1 MLALDIKA
9 ESVMSIASVHAGSF
23 DIENEKL
30 VFRAAEKTDN
40 VSYIFEREVERL
52 NEYAELYEWTFVSV
66 CANKSTVFVAVNTPP
81 GWVLLFEINAIDPI
95 QFEQIEDK
103 LYVGAKHDP
112 YFGLNASVK
121 MICCSGEDQAAVLI
135 IDNKE
140 IGSVWIRIFSVQR
153 HFKIWV
159 KCPVDYN
166 NREQCIVMI
175 ACGEMHCAA
184 LTTAG
189 DVFTCIFPMSNI
201 SPKWTISGN
210 LATLDGGDRQRAL
223 QTIVDD
229 MDVELRYKTD
239 CNPMAASFGVTGG
252 LRNPYLLNIN
262 MEGPDFDRIQ
272 KQTLKVQQE
281 RKKKYNENVEKE
293 LKKVNEKHA
302 SDFQTLEEKE
312 REERIRLRE
321 VAEHENKLEEK
332 GNILGTHEENMK
344 EAHEEFEKAKLHH
357 EEMKK
362 IYNNHHAEYKDIQN
376 KLNAHIKTFEDG
388 QKTSGTHGTN
398 THNSNPVNNTI
409 SASSKPKSTGFG
421 IGKAV
426 KKFLGKTNLNNE
438 LHFEDIARFSA
449 SREHRCTYI

>member
-1 MLALDIKA
+1 MAMA
-9 ESVMSIASVHAGSF
+9 RVAAGSF
-23 DIENEKL
+23 DIKDNKL
-30 VFRAAEKTDN
+30 EFRAAGKPDE
-40 VSYIFEREVERL
+40 VSSIFEREVERL
-52 NEYAELYEWTFVSV
+52 NKDAEAYKWTFVSV
-66 CANKSTVFVAVNTPP
+66 CANKSTVFVAVNTRL
-81 GWVLLFEINAIDPI
+81 GWVLVFEINAIDPI
-95 QFEQIEDK
+95 KFEIIEDK
-103 LYVGAKHDP
+103 LYVGGKHDP
-112 YFGLNASVK
+112 YFGSNASVK

-140 IGSVWIRIFSVQR
+140 IGSVWLRIFSVQR
-153 HFKIWV
+153 DFKIWV

-166 NREQCIVMI
+166 DREQCIVMI

-184 LTTAG
+184 LTTEG
-189 DVFTCIFPMSNI
+189 DVFTCTFPRSSGM
-201 SPKWTISGN
+201 PKWTIYEGSDFDERD
-210 LATLDGGDRQRAL
+210 TQRAL
-223 QTIVDD
+223 QKIVDH
-229 MDVELRYKTD
+229 MDPEVEYKRCCD
-239 CNPMAASFGVTGG
+239 PMAASFGVRGG

-281 RKKKYNENVEKE
+281 RKKKYNENVAKE

-302 SDFQTLEEKE
+302 SDFQTLEDKE

-332 GNILGTHEENMK
+332 GNILGTHEQNMK

-409 SASSKPKSTGFG
+409 SGSSKPKSTGFG

-426 KKFLGKTNLNNE
+426 KNLLGQTNLNNE
-438 LHFEDIARFSA
+438 FHFEDIARFSA

>member
-40 VSYIFEREVERL
+40 VSSIFEREVERL

-140 IGSVWIRIFSVQR
+140 IGSVWLRIFSVQR

-166 NREQCIVMI
+166 DREQCIVMI

-210 LATLDGGDRQRAL
+210 LAAFDGGDCQRAL

-229 MDVELRYKTD
+229 MDCNFMYKTRSD
-239 CNPMAASFGVTGG
+239 PMAASFGVTGG

-262 MEGPDFDRIQ
+262 TDGDALDKLIEKHNNETKARTAENRKALEDRVKREKEMKEQNENEVHRIKALEEEIDNHENEGKYHKNNLEEAAKKMQEAKRLHDEAHSVHSEHET
-272 KQTLKVQQE
+272 KLKTLKKQLQQE
-281 RKKKYNENVEKE
+281 ETVMGIKPV
-293 LKKVNEKHA
+293 H
-302 SDFQTLEEKE
+302 TH
-312 REERIRLRE
+312 IRSPNPHDYQE
-321 VAEHENKLEEK
+321 VDK
-332 GNILGTHEENMK
+332 GNT
-344 EAHEEFEKAKLHH
+344 
-357 EEMKK
+357 
-362 IYNNHHAEYKDIQN
+362 
-376 KLNAHIKTFEDG
+376 
-388 QKTSGTHGTN
+388 
-398 THNSNPVNNTI
+398 
-409 SASSKPKSTGFG
+409 ASSKTKSKGFG
-421 IGKAV
+421 FGTAFRGIFGNKPTIGNKP
-426 KKFLGKTNLNNE
+426 TNSENE
-438 LHFEDIARFSA
+438 LHFEDIAHFSA
-449 SREHRCTYI
+449 SRENRCTYI